1 MALQSVVY
9 VWVKWEIMMN
19 IPDLPPD
26 EKNASIGI
34 GVGAGRVLLEQIE
47 DAGIETDF
55 QIPQIVQVQ

>member
-1 MALQSVVY
+1 
-9 VWVKWEIMMN
+9 MMN

-26 EKNASIGI
+26 EKNASIDI

-47 DAGIETDF
+47 DAGIKTDF